1 MIDYNINEIYDFKKK
16 IGEGAF
22 GEVWEAYHIKGI
34 MSCAIKIVKKQKL
47 RKHQIYIDLMDQ
59 ELQALDKLEHPH
71 IVHVLDLL
79 EDNENHYIVMEH
91 MLHGN
96 LRQKLA
102 KFQDTRTS
110 FSEQDAA
117 KLVFQILIAL
127 NYLHK

>member
-22 GEVWEAYHIKGI
+22 GEVWEAYHVKGI

-110 FSEQDAA
+110 FSE
-117 KLVFQILIAL
+117 
-127 NYLHK
+127 